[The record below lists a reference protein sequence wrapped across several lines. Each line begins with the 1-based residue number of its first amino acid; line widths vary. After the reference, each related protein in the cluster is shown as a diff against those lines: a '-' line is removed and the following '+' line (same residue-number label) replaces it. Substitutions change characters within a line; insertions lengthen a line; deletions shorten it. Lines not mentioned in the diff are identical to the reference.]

1 MILCYVQWFKVENTA
16 LRMIL
21 PNTIIFCTFQA
32 LFHKSCLVSNLIHK
46 MYLMIAGWTPENEED
61 LVTLPGGR
69 VMCKRCDKSYSTMT
83 NASRHFRENHRWQAK
98 SQCQFCKKFYKNER
112 RRNEHLLTSHG
123 ISIKHLKRGSEELS
137 NPLKMEF
144 EPEIDFMD

>member
-1 MILCYVQWFKVENTA
+1 MILTSTMKFGTPRLISQICCFFSINLDT
-16 LRMIL
+16 
-21 PNTIIFCTFQA
+21 
-32 LFHKSCLVSNLIHK
+32 HKT
-46 MYLMIAGWTPENEED
+46 YLMIAGWTPENEED
-61 LVTLPGGR
+61 LVNLPGGR

-123 ISIKHLKRGSEELS
+123 ISIKHLKRGSEEPS